1 MINNYSL
8 GTTLG
13 TGFSAKVKLAK
24 DQNNSDVALKIFD
37 LNNPMVDRGLL
48 DLVKTEFQ
56 ATQSMDHRNIVKYY
70 EYCEKA
76 EYVKKDGKEKVQV
89 AYIAMEP
96 ILGGELFE
104 YVDICGPFDE
114 KMSRYFFK

>member
-37 LNNPMVDRGLL
+37 LNNPAVDKGLL
-48 DLVKTEFQ
+48 DLVKTEF
-56 ATQSMDHRNIVKYY
+56 
-70 EYCEKA
+70 
-76 EYVKKDGKEKVQV
+76 
-89 AYIAMEP
+89 
-96 ILGGELFE
+96 
-104 YVDICGPFDE
+104 
-114 KMSRYFFK
+114 

>member
-37 LNNPMVDRGLL
+37 LNNPMVDKGLL

-76 EYVKKDGKEKVQV
+76 EYVKKDGKERCKLH
-89 AYIAMEP
+89 
-96 ILGGELFE
+96 ILQWNQSWAVSFSSTWI
-104 YVDICGPFDE
+104 YVVLLMKE
-114 KMSRYFFK
+114 